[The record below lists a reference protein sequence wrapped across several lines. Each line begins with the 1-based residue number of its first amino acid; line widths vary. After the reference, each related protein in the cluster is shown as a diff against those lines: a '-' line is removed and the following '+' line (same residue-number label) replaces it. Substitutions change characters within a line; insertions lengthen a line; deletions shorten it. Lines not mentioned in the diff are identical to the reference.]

1 MAKAKRGPLS
11 KIEAF
16 YVTHNYPT
24 IDAATIAV
32 DLDRP
37 ISTVESY
44 IKKNLVNIKKMSE
57 VNASDQFIRKS
68 GSTVMTENASTIGD
82 AIKKQVTAIKQN
94 CITKI
99 KHDQ

>member
-1 MAKAKRGPLS
+1 MAKRGPLS
-11 KIEAF
+11 KVEAF

-24 IDAATIAV
+24 LDAATIAIH
-32 DLDRP
+32 LDRA
-37 ISTVESY
+37 ISTVENY
-44 IKKNLVNIKKMSE
+44 IKKNLVEIKKMSE
-57 VNASDQFIRKS
+57 VNASDQFVRKA

-82 AIKKQVTAIKQN
+82 TIKKQVNAIKKN

>member
-1 MAKAKRGPLS
+1 MAKRGPLS
-11 KIEAF
+11 KVEAF

-37 ISTVESY
+37 ISTVENY
-44 IKKNLVNIKKMSE
+44 IKKNLVNLKKMSE